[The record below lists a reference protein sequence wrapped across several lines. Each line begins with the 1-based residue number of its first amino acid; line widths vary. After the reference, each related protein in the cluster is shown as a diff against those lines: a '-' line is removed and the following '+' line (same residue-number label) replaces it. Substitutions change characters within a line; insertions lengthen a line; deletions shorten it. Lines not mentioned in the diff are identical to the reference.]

1 MNFHSIINTSF
12 FFKKKSFVAFL
23 FFSIVFLFFFRRE
36 IVIREICDDRA
47 SRENRRDIRFLID
60 FVRNFDMFD
69 EINNENKREFDF
81 FSMRFR
87 RFCRLLS
94 TLFKFFDNNNDFFD
108 FDFVFDVKMKK
119 KKSKTK
125 SKTKMK
131 KKTKTKYQN
140 DEFFDFSTNKE

>member
-1 MNFHSIINTSF
+1 MNFYSIINTNFLQKKIVRRVFIF
-12 FFKKKSFVAFL
+12 FDR
-23 FFSIVFLFFFRRE
+23 FSVFFRRE
-36 IVIREICDDRA
+36 IVIREIRDDRA
-47 SRENRRDIRFLID
+47 SRENRRDICFLID

-69 EINNENKREFDF
+69 EINDKNEREFNF
-81 FSMRFR
+81 FSMRFK
-87 RFCRLLS
+87 RFRHSLS
-94 TLFKFFDNNNDFFD
+94 TLFEFFDSDDDFFD